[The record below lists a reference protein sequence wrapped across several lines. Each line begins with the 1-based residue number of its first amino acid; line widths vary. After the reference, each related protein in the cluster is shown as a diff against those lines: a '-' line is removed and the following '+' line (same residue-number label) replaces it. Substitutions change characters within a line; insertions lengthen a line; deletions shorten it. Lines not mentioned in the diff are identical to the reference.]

1 MIQDF
6 GRHKSPKFT
15 HDAWVVYR
23 VLRTSFFDDLE
34 EINAAY
40 EIQANFVSLYI
51 TVFQLANL
59 GLLEFFFFFDKH
71 LNEQHFGL
79 FYMDTDLLCLA
90 AEVTL

>member
-59 GLLEFFFFFDKH
+59 GLLEFFFFLISISMNNILGCFTWI
-71 LNEQHFGL
+71 LI
-79 FYMDTDLLCLA
+79 FYA
-90 AEVTL
+90 